1 MFWLALSNPLN
12 QYHMKIIGLILLV
25 FLLALLQT
33 TTKAQTAS
41 NTPVTK
47 YYSPLLKEKLAAGN
61 HPVPADPSKALS
73 SENEIPAKVKDL
85 AKDGRQHDRNPN
97 GKLPGESTVNRS
109 EMKNKNSKWLHRKS

>member
-1 MFWLALSNPLN
+1 
-12 QYHMKIIGLILLV
+12 MKFIGLIILV

-61 HPVPADPSKALS
+61 HPAPANPDNAVASQK
-73 SENEIPAKVKDL
+73 EIPKKVKDL
-85 AKDGRQHDRNPN
+85 AKDGKQHERNPN
-97 GKLPGESTVNRS
+97 GKLPGEASLSRND
-109 EMKNKNSKWLHRKS
+109 MKNKNKKWLNNREQ